1 MLGVCGKEI
10 KGTTDNSIYNSPYFI
25 GLHLNNG
32 NIFMNKSYKSAAGAM
47 AIVNGSSVIKVVVD
61 MNFKTV
67 KWLLN
72 DVLIYS
78 TVFNS

>member
-1 MLGVCGKEI
+1 VCGKEI
-10 KGTTDNSIYNSPYFI
+10 KGTTDGSIHNSPYFI
-25 GLHLNNG
+25 GLYLVNG
-32 NIFMNKSYKSAAGAM
+32 NIYMNKSRKAAAGAM

-61 MNFKTV
+61 MNCKTV

-72 DVLIYS
+72 GALIYS